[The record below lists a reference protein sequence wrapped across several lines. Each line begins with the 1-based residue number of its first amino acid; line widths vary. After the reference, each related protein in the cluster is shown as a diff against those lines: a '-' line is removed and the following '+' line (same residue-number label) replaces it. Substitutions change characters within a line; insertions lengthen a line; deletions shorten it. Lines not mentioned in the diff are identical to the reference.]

1 MQANFEASLHVLMFF
16 ICFLFLFYATP
27 FTLLY
32 APLCDEL
39 DRTSTEFLLTTAL
52 FISRKTNKS
61 NMKLGLNTCKTRI
74 YNTKYRITEKVKTI
88 SHNHL
93 QMICGEDEF
102 KFIPQKI
109 VKIHSTNTI
118 NNKQIIY
125 RYDHTR

>member
-1 MQANFEASLHVLMFF
+1 
-16 ICFLFLFYATP
+16 
-27 FTLLY
+27 
-32 APLCDEL
+32 
-39 DRTSTEFLLTTAL
+39 
-52 FISRKTNKS
+52 
-61 NMKLGLNTCKTRI
+61 MKQGLNTCKTRI

-102 KFIPQKI
+102 IIIPQKI
-109 VKIHSTNTI
+109 AKRHSTNTI